1 MSWLRRILFVL
12 ILGIAGLAFAGS
24 ATKPPKAEASSSS
37 TSSTSSTALEQQWRI
52 EGEKRYRSNCGR
64 CHQPPHKFRPG
75 TMAMAI
81 RHMRV
86 RAMLIDDD
94 MKYVLYYMTH

>member
-1 MSWLRRILFVL
+1 MNSLRRISFVL
-12 ILGIAGLAFAGS
+12 IISIAGLAFAGS
-24 ATKPPKAEASSSS
+24 ATKPSNPEASSAVASS
-37 TSSTSSTALEQQWRI
+37 TELEQQWRI

-64 CHQPPHKFRPG
+64 CHQPPHKFSPCA
-75 TMAMAI
+75 MAMAI

-86 RAMLIDDD
+86 RAMLTDDD